1 MKTVTV
7 FLGLCLVF
15 VFVWERVDMVRIGY
29 QIERL
34 KRDKTVLERQRDELR
49 VKFSTLSASGRIAK
63 LATEKLGMSLP
74 QQGQII
80 VVQSR
85 PRPSG
90 VHPSG
95 IALVEL
101 KVARNDLPSGR
112 FYWPVPFLA
121 VVGMSYYC
129 CCCGGLEWSCSG
141 WSRCKYC
148 KRLNSQPKRIDSTKR
163 RYRLKGLAAGSS
175 TDMARF

>member
-7 FLGLCLVF
+7 FVGLCLVF
-15 VFVWERVDMVRIGY
+15 VFVWERVDVVRIGY

-49 VKFSTLSASGRIAK
+49 VKFSALSASDRIAK
-63 LATEKLGMSLP
+63 LATEKLGMSQP

-85 PRPSG
+85 PSG

-95 IALVEL
+95 VAPVEL
-101 KVARNDLPSGR
+101 KVARNYLPAGR
-112 FYWPVPFLA
+112 F
-121 VVGMSYYC
+121 
-129 CCCGGLEWSCSG
+129 
-141 WSRCKYC
+141 
-148 KRLNSQPKRIDSTKR
+148 
-163 RYRLKGLAAGSS
+163 
-175 TDMARF
+175 

>member
-15 VFVWERVDMVRIGY
+15 VFVWERVDVVRIGY

-34 KRDKTVLERQRDELR
+34 KREKTVLERQRDELR
-49 VKFSTLSASGRIAK
+49 VKFSTLSASDRIAK

-85 PRPSG
+85 PSGVRPSD
-90 VHPSG
+90 

-101 KVARNDLPSGR
+101 RVARNDLPIGR
-112 FYWPVPFLA
+112 F
-121 VVGMSYYC
+121 
-129 CCCGGLEWSCSG
+129 
-141 WSRCKYC
+141 
-148 KRLNSQPKRIDSTKR
+148 
-163 RYRLKGLAAGSS
+163 
-175 TDMARF
+175 

>member
-15 VFVWERVDMVRIGY
+15 VFVWERVDVVRIGY

-34 KRDKTVLERQRDELR
+34 KREKTVLERQRDELR
-49 VKFSTLSASGRIAK
+49 VKFSTLSASDRIAK

-85 PRPSG
+85 PSG

-112 FYWPVPFLA
+112 F
-121 VVGMSYYC
+121 
-129 CCCGGLEWSCSG
+129 
-141 WSRCKYC
+141 
-148 KRLNSQPKRIDSTKR
+148 
-163 RYRLKGLAAGSS
+163 
-175 TDMARF
+175 

>member
-7 FLGLCLVF
+7 LVGLCLVF
-15 VFVWERVDMVRIGY
+15 VFVWERVDVVRIGY

-49 VKFSTLSASGRIAK
+49 VKFSTLSASDRIAK

-80 VVQSR
+80 VVQSK
-85 PRPSG
+85 PSG
-90 VHPSG
+90 VRPSSDVVP
-95 IALVEL
+95 VEL

-112 FYWPVPFLA
+112 F
-121 VVGMSYYC
+121 
-129 CCCGGLEWSCSG
+129 
-141 WSRCKYC
+141 
-148 KRLNSQPKRIDSTKR
+148 
-163 RYRLKGLAAGSS
+163 
-175 TDMARF
+175 

>member
-15 VFVWERVDMVRIGY
+15 VFVWERVDVVRIGY

-49 VKFSTLSASGRIAK
+49 VKFSTLSASDRIAK
-63 LATEKLGMSLP
+63 LATEKLGMSQP

-80 VVQSR
+80 VVQS
-85 PRPSG
+85 RPSG

-112 FYWPVPFLA
+112 F
-121 VVGMSYYC
+121 
-129 CCCGGLEWSCSG
+129 
-141 WSRCKYC
+141 
-148 KRLNSQPKRIDSTKR
+148 
-163 RYRLKGLAAGSS
+163 
-175 TDMARF
+175 

>member
-1 MKTVTV
+1 MKTFTV

-15 VFVWERVDMVRIGY
+15 VFVWERVDVVRIGY

-49 VKFSTLSASGRIAK
+49 VKFSTLSASDRIAK

-85 PRPSG
+85 PSG
-90 VHPSG
+90 VHPPEV
-95 IALVEL
+95 ALVEL

-112 FYWPVPFLA
+112 F
-121 VVGMSYYC
+121 
-129 CCCGGLEWSCSG
+129 
-141 WSRCKYC
+141 
-148 KRLNSQPKRIDSTKR
+148 
-163 RYRLKGLAAGSS
+163 
-175 TDMARF
+175 